1 MRTYQDLTEEEQT
14 RAREKA
20 LEENLTAITE
30 GIYPLGMKKR
40 ITAAGKKANDMQTP
54 WFWTSYIMDT
64 CKDDLETMALREAEE
79 ALYPGSGE
87 RIIWI

>member
-20 LEENLTAITE
+20 LNDNLTAITE
-30 GIYPLGMKKR
+30 GIYPLGMEKR
-40 ITAAGKKANDMQTP
+40 IEAAGKKANAMQTP
-54 WFWTSYIMDT
+54 WFWTEYIMDT
-64 CKDDLETMALREAEE
+64 CKDDLETMSLRDAEE
-79 ALYPGSGE
+79 ALYPEPGE

>member
-1 MRTYQDLTEEEQT
+1 MRTYQELTEDEKT

-20 LEENLTAITE
+20 LEEILTAITE
-30 GIYPLGMKKR
+30 GLYPVGMEVR
-40 ITAAGKKANDMQTP
+40 IEAAGRAAEKMQTP

-64 CKDDLETMALREAEE
+64 CRNDLETMSLRDAEE
-79 ALYPGSGE
+79 ALYPESGE